1 MNSPLHTLSAS
12 LRGTGGVAAP
22 TEIASE
28 EDWTAPPDS
37 CVSGE
42 LTEKLA
48 VCPVSPGLVARV
60 AAVGVSLVG
69 ENVPTVDSA
78 EAPGI
83 RPKVGD
89 ELAALVGGWV
99 CSTTPAISSPV
110 IQIIPG

>member
-37 CVSGE
+37 WVSGE
-42 LTEKLA
+42 LTVKLA

-78 EAPGI
+78 EA
-83 RPKVGD
+83 
-89 ELAALVGGWV
+89 LASALRLEMSWPHLLVGGCV
-99 CSTTPAISSPV
+99 PPPPAIFSPV
-110 IQIIPG
+110 IQIIPE